1 MVIITIPISIVQGAT
16 MRLEGKTVII
26 TGGGSGI
33 GLACTRLFCDEGA
46 QVAIIGRR
54 QDRLESAAKEVGG
67 QVLTVTGD
75 LTNNSDLDRLVTE
88 TLNAFGKID
97 IVVNNGGVFT
107 GSPVHETKDEDWD
120 SIMDVNMRS
129 VFQLT
134 KRVLPHMIE
143 RKSGNFIHISSI
155 LGLVAVP
162 GVAAYNVSKG
172 ALLQFNR
179 SLAVEYGPVGI
190 RSNAVCPGLVKTEMT
205 EGLMNDEELMKEWSR
220 DYPIGRFGAPQD
232 IANACLY
239 LASDES
245 SFVTGVALPVDG
257 GFTAH

>member
-1 MVIITIPISIVQGAT
+1 
-16 MRLEGKTVII
+16 MRLKGKSAII

-33 GLACTRLFCDEGA
+33 GLACTQLFCDEGA

-54 QDRLESAAKEVGG
+54 KERLESTAKDVGD
-67 QVLTVTGD
+67 QILTIVGD
-75 LTNNSDLDRLVTE
+75 LTKNNDLDRLVSKA
-88 TLNAFGKID
+88 LNKFGKID
-97 IVVNNGGVFT
+97 IVLNNSGVFA

-120 SIMDVNMRS
+120 SIMNTNMRC

-134 KRVLPHMIE
+134 KRVLPHMMS
-143 RKSGNFIHISSI
+143 RNSGTFIHISSI
-155 LGLVAVP
+155 LGLIAVP
-162 GVAAYNVSKG
+162 EVAAYNVSKG

-179 SLAVEYGPVGI
+179 SLAMEYGPKGI

-205 EGLMNDEELMKEWSR
+205 KELMKDEKLMKEWSK
-220 DYPIGRFGAPQD
+220 DYPIGRFGVPAD

-245 SFVTGVALPVDG
+245 SFITGVALPVDG

>member
-1 MVIITIPISIVQGAT
+1 
-16 MRLEGKTVII
+16 MRLEDKSAII

-33 GLACTRLFCDEGA
+33 GLACAKLFSNEGA
-46 QVAIIGRR
+46 KVAIIGRR
-54 QDRLESAAKEVGG
+54 KNRLELAAKEVEGHILP
-67 QVLTVTGD
+67 VVGD
-75 LTNNSDLDRLVTE
+75 LTNNNDLDNLISK
-88 TLNAFGKID
+88 TLHAFKKID
-97 IVVNNGGVFT
+97 IVVNNGGIFS
-107 GSPVHETKDEDWD
+107 GSSVHETKDEDWNT
-120 SIMDVNMRS
+120 IMNTNINS

-134 KRVLPHMIE
+134 KRVLPHMMK
-143 RKSGNFIHISSI
+143 RKAGTFVHIASI
-155 LGLVAVP
+155 LGLVAAP

-179 SLAVEYGPVGI
+179 SIAMEYGSLGI

-205 EGLMNDEELMKEWSR
+205 EDLMRDEELMLEWSK
-220 DYPIGRFGAPQD
+220 DYPIGRFGVPED
-232 IANACLY
+232 IASACLY

>member
-1 MVIITIPISIVQGAT
+1 
-16 MRLEGKTVII
+16 MRLKGKSAII

-33 GLACTRLFCDEGA
+33 GLACTQLFCDEGA

-54 QDRLESAAKEVGG
+54 KERLESTAKEVGD
-67 QVLTVTGD
+67 QILTIVGD
-75 LTNNSDLDRLVTE
+75 LTKNDDLNRLVSE
-88 TLNAFGKID
+88 TLNKFGKID
-97 IVVNNGGVFT
+97 IVINNSGMFA

-120 SIMDVNMRS
+120 NIMDTNMRC

-134 KRVLPHMIE
+134 KRILPHMME
-143 RKSGNFIHISSI
+143 RKSGTFIHISSI
-155 LGLVAVP
+155 LGLIAVP

-179 SLAVEYGPVGI
+179 SLAMEYGPMGI
-190 RSNAVCPGLVKTEMT
+190 RSNAVCPGLVQTEMT
-205 EGLMNDEELMKEWSR
+205 KELMKDEGLMKEWSK
-220 DYPIGRFGAPQD
+220 DYPIGRFGTPED

>member
-1 MVIITIPISIVQGAT
+1 
-16 MRLEGKTVII
+16 MRLEDKSAII

-33 GLACTRLFCDEGA
+33 GLACAKLFSNEGA
-46 QVAIIGRR
+46 KVAIIGRR
-54 QDRLESAAKEVGG
+54 KNRLELAAKEVKGHILP
-67 QVLTVTGD
+67 VVGD
-75 LTNNSDLDRLVTE
+75 LTNNNDLDNLVSK
-88 TLNAFGKID
+88 TLHAFRKID
-97 IVVNNGGVFT
+97 VVVNNGGIFA
-107 GSPVHETKDEDWD
+107 GSSVHETKDEDWNT
-120 SIMDVNMRS
+120 IMNTNINS

-134 KRVLPHMIE
+134 KRVLPHMMK
-143 RKSGNFIHISSI
+143 RKAGTFVHIASI
-155 LGLVAVP
+155 LGLVAAP

-179 SLAVEYGPVGI
+179 SIAMEYGSLGI

-205 EGLMNDEELMKEWSR
+205 EDLMKDEELMLEWSK
-220 DYPIGRFGAPQD
+220 DYPIGRFGVPED
-232 IANACLY
+232 IASACLY

>member
-1 MVIITIPISIVQGAT
+1 
-16 MRLEGKTVII
+16 MRLEDKSAII

-33 GLACTRLFCDEGA
+33 GLACAKLFSNEGA
-46 QVAIIGRR
+46 KVAIIGRR
-54 QDRLESAAKEVGG
+54 KNRLELAAKEVKGHILP
-67 QVLTVTGD
+67 VVGD
-75 LTNNSDLDRLVTE
+75 LTNNNDLDNLISK
-88 TLNAFGKID
+88 TLHAFKKID
-97 IVVNNGGVFT
+97 IVVNNGGIFS
-107 GSPVHETKDEDWD
+107 GSSVHETKDEDWNT
-120 SIMDVNMRS
+120 IMNTNINS

-134 KRVLPHMIE
+134 KRVLPHMMK
-143 RKSGNFIHISSI
+143 RKAGTFVHIASI
-155 LGLVAVP
+155 LGLVAAP

-179 SLAVEYGPVGI
+179 SIAMEYGSLGI

-205 EGLMNDEELMKEWSR
+205 EDLMKDEELMLEWSK
-220 DYPIGRFGAPQD
+220 DYPIGRFGVPED
-232 IANACLY
+232 IASACLY

>member
-1 MVIITIPISIVQGAT
+1 MNQLISIAQGDGV
-16 MRLEGKTVII
+16 RLEDKSAII

-33 GLACTRLFCDEGA
+33 GLACAKLFSNEGA
-46 QVAIIGRR
+46 KVAIFGRR
-54 QDRLESAAKEVGG
+54 KNRLELAAKEVKGHILP
-67 QVLTVTGD
+67 VVGD
-75 LTNNSDLDRLVTE
+75 LTNNNDLDNLISK
-88 TLNAFGKID
+88 TLHAFRKID
-97 IVVNNGGVFT
+97 VVVNNGGIFA
-107 GSPVHETKDEDWD
+107 GSSVHETKDEDWNT
-120 SIMDVNMRS
+120 IMNTNINS

-134 KRVLPHMIE
+134 KRVLPHMMK
-143 RKSGNFIHISSI
+143 RKAGTFVHIASI
-155 LGLVAVP
+155 LGLVAAP

-179 SLAVEYGPVGI
+179 SIAMEYGSLGI

-205 EGLMNDEELMKEWSR
+205 EDLMKDEELMLEWSK
-220 DYPIGRFGAPQD
+220 DYPIGRFGVPED
-232 IANACLY
+232 IASACLY